1 MKYTFLS
8 VILLLPFL
16 RGMAQLKT
24 NAAYKQD
31 IKSEARAT
39 MPRFTDDN
47 GSSALSGSLLFRDV
61 LPTSYDL
68 LAANLAFSEKNQVQ
82 KISFAPFKLR
92 PGYIPVLTASRLS
105 LTNNGGALTAGF
117 SVGDDYSAY
126 ESKRVERIFN
136 KVYDSFDETKIAPVA
151 RAIGGNESAK
161 EYMDWYKTSEIKKHQ
176 DLLLE
181 EFDKKRLLHVFK
193 WSAGMNF
200 QFFPVLKSKSEEGN
214 FDSLN
219 YHGFKGRHFFASGS
233 YSYCNGSVNVNG
245 AYSLFNK
252 RKSADS
258 TQEKRKYN
266 GISLGASVRLFK
278 LIKMDELKNKDFYKN
293 NLFIPSVYAGISY
306 EKQTYKGAEAAFA
319 EDKLKWVTLT
329 TFFIDVA
336 VSPAS
341 QFRIAFPIK
350 RSQEFSIV
358 GKNTNLVTVLQYNF
372 KLINLN

>member
-1 MKYTFLS
+1 MKYS
-8 VILLLPFL
+8 ILLVIVLLCFIK
-16 RGMAQLKT
+16 GTAQLKT
-24 NAAYKQD
+24 NLQYKQE
-31 IKSEARAT
+31 IKREADQS
-39 MPRFTDDN
+39 MPKFTDDN
-47 GSSALSGSLLFRDV
+47 GTSALAGSLLFRDV

-105 LTNNGGALTAGF
+105 LTNNGGAITAGF
-117 SVGDDYSAY
+117 SIGDDYSSY
-126 ESKRVERIFN
+126 ECKRVEKLFN
-136 KVYDSFDETKIAPVA
+136 KVYDFFDETNIAPVA
-151 RAIGGNESAK
+151 RPIGANESAK
-161 EYMDWYKTSEIKKHQ
+161 EYMEWYKNSEIKKHQ
-176 DLLLE
+176 DALLE
-181 EFDKKRLLHVFK
+181 NFDNRRLMHVFK

-219 YHGFKGRHFFASGS
+219 YHGFKGTNFFASGS
-233 YSYCNGSVNVNG
+233 YSYCNGSINVNG
-245 AYSLFNK
+245 AYTLFNK

-266 GISLGASVRLFK
+266 GISLGASVRVIR
-278 LIKMDELKNKDFYKN
+278 LIKKEELKNKDFYKN

-306 EKQTYKGAEAAFA
+306 EKQTYKGVEAAFA
-319 EDKLKWVTLT
+319 EDKLKWVGLT
-329 TFFIDVA
+329 TFFIDVT

-350 RSQEFSIV
+350 RSQEFNIV